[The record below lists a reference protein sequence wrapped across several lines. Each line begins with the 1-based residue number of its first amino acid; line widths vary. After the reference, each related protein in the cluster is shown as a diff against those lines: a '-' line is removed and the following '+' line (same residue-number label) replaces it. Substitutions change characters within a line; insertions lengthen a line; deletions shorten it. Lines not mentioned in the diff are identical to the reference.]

1 MSRVGKNPVAIPS
14 GVEANVNGQEVK
26 VKGPKGEL
34 SLVVHGDVTVTKDE
48 NGIVLKQR
56 VDSIQA
62 RKLWPTMRQLVN
74 NMVVGVTT
82 GYTKELEIQGVG
94 LRANLQGNV
103 LVMQMG
109 YSHDIRFDIPQGVK
123 IEVPQPTEI
132 KVSGID
138 KQLVGYVAAKIRDY
152 KRPEPY
158 KGKGIRYKGEYVQR
172 KEGKKK

>member
-1 MSRVGKNPVAIPS
+1 MSRVGKNPVALPS
-14 GVEANVNGQEVK
+14 GVDANVNGQEVK

-34 SLVVHGDVTVTKDE
+34 SLVVHDDVTVTKDE

-56 VDSIQA
+56 VDSMRA

-74 NMVVGVTT
+74 NMVVGVTQ
-82 GYTKELEIQGVG
+82 GYSKELEIQGVG
-94 LRANLQGNV
+94 LRAAMQGNT
-103 LVMQMG
+103 LVMQLG
-109 YSHDIRFDIPQGVK
+109 YSHEIRFDIPQGVK

>member
-1 MSRVGKNPVAIPS
+1 MSRVGKNPVALPS
-14 GVEANVNGQEVK
+14 GVDANVNGQEVK

-34 SLVVHGDVTVTKDE
+34 SLVVHDDVTVTKDE

-56 VDSIQA
+56 VESMRA

-74 NMVVGVTT
+74 NMVVGVTQ
-82 GYTKELEIQGVG
+82 GYSKELEIQGVG
-94 LRANLQGNV
+94 LRAAMQGNT

-109 YSHDIRFDIPQGVK
+109 YSHEIRFDVPQGVK
-123 IEVPQPTEI
+123 VEVPQPTEI

>member
-1 MSRVGKNPVAIPS
+1 MSRVGKNPVALPS
-14 GVEANVNGQEVK
+14 GVEASVNGQEVK

-34 SLVVHGDVTVTKDE
+34 VLVVHDDVTVTKDE
-48 NGIVLKQR
+48 NGVVLKQR
-56 VDSIQA
+56 VDSMRA
-62 RKLWPTMRQLVN
+62 KKLWPTMRQLVN
-74 NMVVGVTT
+74 NMVVGVTQ
-82 GYTKELEIQGVG
+82 GYVKELEIQGVG
-94 LRANLQGNV
+94 LRAAMQGNV

-109 YSHDIRFDIPQGVK
+109 FSHEIRFDVPQGVK
-123 IEVPQPTEI
+123 VEVATPTEI

-158 KGKGIRYKGEYVQR
+158 KGKGIRYKGEFVQR

>member
-1 MSRVGKNPVAIPS
+1 MSRVGKNPVALPS
-14 GVEANVNGQEVK
+14 GVDANVNGQEVK

-34 SLVVHGDVTVTKDE
+34 SLVVHDDVTVTKDE

-56 VDSIQA
+56 VDSMRA
-62 RKLWPTMRQLVN
+62 KKLWPTMRQLVN
-74 NMVVGVTT
+74 NMVVGVTQ

-94 LRANLQGNV
+94 LRANLQGNTLV
-103 LVMQMG
+103 LQMG
-109 YSHDIRFDIPQGVK
+109 YSHDIRFDIPQGIK

>member
-1 MSRVGKNPVAIPS
+1 MSRVGKNPVALPGGVNAEVS
-14 GVEANVNGQEVK
+14 GQQVK

-34 SLVVHGDVTVTKDE
+34 SLVVHDDVSVTKDE

-56 VDSIQA
+56 VDSIRA

-74 NMVVGVTT
+74 NMVVGVTQ
-82 GYTKELEIQGVG
+82 GYEKQLEIQGVG
-94 LRANLQGNV
+94 LRANMQGTT

-109 YSHDIRFDIPQGVK
+109 YSHEIRFPIPSHVK
-123 IEVPQPTEI
+123 VEVTDQTQI

-138 KQLVGYVAAKIRDY
+138 KQQVGYVAAKIRDY

>member
-1 MSRVGKNPVAIPS
+1 MSRVGKNPVALPGGVTAEVS
-14 GVEANVNGQEVK
+14 GQQVK

-34 SLVVHGDVTVTKDE
+34 ALVVHDDVSVVKDE
-48 NGIVLKQR
+48 NGIVLRQR
-56 VDSIQA
+56 GTSLEA
-62 RKLWPTMRQLVN
+62 KKLWPTMRQLVN
-74 NMVVGVTT
+74 NMVVGVTD
-82 GYTKELEIQGVG
+82 GFVKELEIQGVG
-94 LRANLQGNV
+94 LRANMQGNT

-123 IEVPQPTEI
+123 VEVANQTEI

-158 KGKGIRYKGEYVQR
+158 KGKGIRYKGEFVQR

>member
-1 MSRVGKNPVAIPS
+1 MSRVGKNPVALPS
-14 GVEANVNGQEVK
+14 GVDANVNGQEVK

-34 SLVVHGDVTVTKDE
+34 SLVVHDDVTVTKDE

-56 VDSIQA
+56 VDSMRA
-62 RKLWPTMRQLVN
+62 KKLWPTMRQLVN
-74 NMVVGVTT
+74 NMVVGVTQ
-82 GYTKELEIQGVG
+82 GYSKELEIQGVG
-94 LRANLQGNV
+94 LRAAMQGNT
-103 LVMQMG
+103 LVMQLG
-109 YSHDIRFDIPQGVK
+109 YSHEIRFDIPQGVK
-123 IEVPQPTEI
+123 VEVPQPTEI